1 METAIKIG
9 LLCKRR
15 QRQEIFDSK
24 AANSPE
30 RVRTNP
36 KEYRNCAQRLQDVE
50 TNVLY
55 DKFYT
60 HEVHNFISCCS
71 ENNMYSNNKT

>member
-36 KEYRNCAQRLQDVE
+36 KEYRNCAQRLQDVGKLKSHY
-50 TNVLY
+50 V
-55 DKFYT
+55 
-60 HEVHNFISCCS
+60 C
-71 ENNMYSNNKT
+71 NNIH